1 MSRPERILEL
11 YHLLA
16 GRRLSIAE
24 IARRFEVSPRTAYRD
39 LELLERRHGAAIV
52 AEEGRY
58 RLMES
63 ATLRPLNLTH
73 EEAVLLHIALHE
85 GALAVRGAFAR
96 RLRSIEAKL
105 AAAMRRPSAGES
117 PLSLATVDRTGPA
130 ADAALTAL
138 EPAIAERRVCEA
150 VYESLSGGD
159 RRARRLHPLRLFQRA
174 DAWYLAA
181 FTPEHDEVR
190 VFRLDRFDQVEVL
203 ADRFAPPPGFDL
215 ETFLADAWEL
225 FRGEQALDVHLRFDP
240 SLAPLILRARHHPGE
255 QVSTGEDG
263 TIDYR
268 VRVTHLDELARWIV
282 GFGGNVVV
290 LGPEALRARV
300 VDLARGVV
308 EANAAEPRRH
318 RGAKEWPGGSKG
330 PRTGD

>member
-39 LELLERRHGAAIV
+39 LELLEKRHGAAIV

-58 RLMES
+58 RLMAS

-73 EEAVLLHIALHE
+73 EEAVLLHIALHQ
-85 GALAVRGAFAR
+85 GALAGRGAFAR
-96 RLRSIEAKL
+96 RLRSIEVKL
-105 AAAMRRPSAGES
+105 AAAMRGWPTME
-117 PLSLATVDRTGPA
+117 PLLALAPVDRTGPA
-130 ADAALTAL
+130 AEAALATF
-138 EPAIAERRVCEA
+138 ESAIRERRVCEG
-150 VYESLSGGD
+150 VYASLSGGD
-159 RRARRLHPLRLFQRA
+159 RRSRRLHPLCLFERA

-181 FTPEHDEVR
+181 FAPEHEEVR
-190 VFRLDRFDQVEVL
+190 LFRLDRFDQVQAL
-203 ADRFAPPPGFDL
+203 DARFAPPPGFDL
-215 ETFLADAWEL
+215 DAFLAGAWEL
-225 FRGEQALDVHLRFDP
+225 FRGEQEIDVHLRFAP
-240 SLAPLILRARHHPGE
+240 SLAPLILRARHHPQE
-255 QVSTGEDG
+255 QATTAEDG
-263 TIDYR
+263 TIDYH
-268 VRVTHLDELARWIV
+268 VRVTHLDELARWVV

-308 EANAAEPRRH
+308 EANAAERRRH